1 MPPPYA
7 GPVEEGRRFAAFN
20 ATVLRLQG
28 GKWGGRQPTDAL
40 ADEHADKTPDEM
52 RTLAHFA

>member
-1 MPPPYA
+1 MPPAYA
-7 GPVEEGRRFAAFN
+7 DPVEEGRRFAAFK

-28 GKWGGRQPTDAL
+28 GKGGGRQPTGAV
-40 ADEHADKTPDEM
+40 ADEHADKMLDEM